1 MFLHIFFDVFLAF
14 IETDSAVSSK
24 SLPIITL
31 QDTLD
36 IDSNIFGTKL
46 IDHTVSHKLPWTF
59 DMKSSIIFFSEI
71 DIVRSVASI
80 WFK

>member
-46 IDHTVSHKLPWTF
+46 IDHTVSHKLP
-59 DMKSSIIFFSEI
+59 
-71 DIVRSVASI
+71 
-80 WFK
+80 